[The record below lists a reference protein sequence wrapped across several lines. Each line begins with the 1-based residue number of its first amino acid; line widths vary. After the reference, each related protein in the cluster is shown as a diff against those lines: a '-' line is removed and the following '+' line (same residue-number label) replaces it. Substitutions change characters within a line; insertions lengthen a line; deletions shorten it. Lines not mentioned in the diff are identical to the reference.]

1 MRFNEFQTTVK
12 EGRADNKKT
21 RYNSE
26 VGLLV
31 GFAGVNPTTFDP
43 ANPGDPNT
51 GIPGTML
58 ENGGKKI
65 YKDITSLLKPNY
77 DPGMFAAWASRA
89 PEYMQK
95 ITAKMGT
102 TPAVFGWAGGSNINA
117 EGAADIEFVGEVIQ
131 GVSIKAESGI
141 TLRNLTPKALGLAV
155 DRGNDVFFQYAAD
168 EYTAMKQGIF
178 TKLLDLAKQSPG
190 EKLSFHRQNPDKY
203 WIMYTPVEGEVPP
216 EAPAAEPEQPDELT
230 TITKNAGIAAKPGVP
245 TAPQQTT
252 IQGNVMKSTPPAS
265 VRNMNKTIG
274 TKIPMGAEREEEH
287 FMVEAVGSGQQE
299 GIWICAGKTSF
310 KGTREQIM
318 SSVGTNK
325 KWQRVFGDW
334 FQANYASEKELA
346 TPLYSAIANMFK
358 DTMVQHLSKDRNLD
372 AVLAMGKRPYFYAN
386 AADIYYVPSI
396 EEVSDLTIK
405 NVYYGSI
412 QAEGNVVEAEGT
424 SQKFQ
429 AEVGRPDSTENAKI
443 LIYIRYANGMFESNP
458 TVRVQDLKDPQFLGW
473 EKL

>member
-1 MRFNEFQTTVK
+1 MRFNEFQTNIK

-31 GFAGVNPTTFDP
+31 GFAGVDPTTFDP

-77 DPGMFAAWASRA
+77 DAGMFAAWASRA
-89 PEYMQK
+89 PGYMEK

-102 TPAVFGWAGGSNINA
+102 TPAVFGWAGGSNQNA

-141 TLRNLTPKALGLAV
+141 TLRNLTPKALGLEVA
-155 DRGNDVFFQYAAD
+155 RGNDVFFQYAAN
-168 EYTAMKQGIF
+168 EYTTMKQGIF
-178 TKLLDLAKQSPG
+178 SKLLDLAKQNPG
-190 EKLSFHRQNPDKY
+190 EKLSFHKQNPDKY
-203 WIMYTPVEGEVPP
+203 WIMYTPAEGEVP
-216 EAPAAEPEQPDELT
+216 AVAEPAQPDELAA
-230 TITKNAGIAAKPGVP
+230 ITKNAGIPAKP
-245 TAPQQTT
+245 TAPVPQER
-252 IQGNVMKSTPPAS
+252 IQGTAVKPEQPAS
-265 VRNMNKTIG
+265 VQNMNKTIG
-274 TKIPMGAEREEEH
+274 TKIPMGADREEDPDALK
-287 FMVEAVGSGQQE
+287 EAVDPAQQE
-299 GIWICAGKTSF
+299 GIWTCAGKTSF

-318 SSVGTNK
+318 AASATNK

-334 FQANYASEKELA
+334 FQANYAAEKELA
-346 TPLYSAIANMFK
+346 TPLYGAIANMFK

-386 AADIYYVPSI
+386 AADIYYVPSV
-396 EEVSDLTIK
+396 EEVSDLKIK

>member
-1 MRFNEFQTTVK
+1 MRFNEFQPSIK

-31 GFAGVNPTTFDP
+31 GFTGIDPSTFDP

-51 GIPGTML
+51 GIPPQML
-58 ENGGKKI
+58 ENGGKKV
-65 YKDITSLLKPNY
+65 YKDITSFLKPNY
-77 DPGMFAAWASRA
+77 DAGMFAAWASRA

-102 TPAVFGWAGGSNINA
+102 TPAAFGWAGGANQNA
-117 EGAADIEFVGEVIQ
+117 DGAADIEFVGEVIQ

-155 DRGNDVFFQYAAD
+155 ERGNDVFFQYAAN
-168 EYTAMKQGIF
+168 EYTTMKQGIF
-178 TKLLDLAKQSPG
+178 TKLLDLAKEKPG

-203 WIMYTPVEGEVPP
+203 WIMYTPSAGE
-216 EAPAAEPEQPDELT
+216 EAPAPEAQPDELT
-230 TITKNAGIAAKPGVP
+230 AITKNAGI
-245 TAPQQTT
+245 QTT
-252 IQGNVMKSTPPAS
+252 PMAQGTAVKPELPAS
-265 VRNMNKTIG
+265 VQNMNKTIG
-274 TKIPMGAEREEEH
+274 TKIPMGAEREKDTDALKEDI
-287 FMVEAVGSGQQE
+287 ATAQQE
-299 GIWICAGKTSF
+299 GIWTCAGKTSF
-310 KGTREQIM
+310 KGTRQQIM
-318 SSVGTNK
+318 TASATNK

-334 FQANYASEKELA
+334 FQANYAAEKELA
-346 TPLYSAIANMFK
+346 TPLYGAIANMFK
-358 DTMVQHLSKDRNLD
+358 DTMVEHLSKDRNLD

-396 EEVSDLTIK
+396 AEVSDLSIK

-429 AEVGRPDSTENAKI
+429 AEVGRPDSVENAKI

>member
-1 MRFNEFQTTVK
+1 MRFNEFQPSIK

-26 VGLLV
+26 VGLLI
-31 GFAGVNPTTFDP
+31 GFTGIDPTTFDP

-51 GIPGTML
+51 GIPPQML
-58 ENGGKKI
+58 ENNGKKV
-65 YKDITSLLKPNY
+65 YKDITSFLKPNY
-77 DPGMFAAWASRA
+77 DAGMFAAWASRGPA
-89 PEYMQK
+89 YMEK

-102 TPAVFGWAGGSNINA
+102 TPAVFGWAGGSNQNA

-155 DRGNDVFFQYAAD
+155 DRGNDVFFQYAAN

-178 TKLLDLAKQSPG
+178 AKLLDLAKEKPG
-190 EKLSFHRQNPDKY
+190 EKLSFHKQNPDKY
-203 WIMYTPVEGEVPP
+203 WIMYTPAEGEVTAAP
-216 EAPAAEPEQPDELT
+216 EAEPAQPDELT
-230 TITKNAGIAAKPGVP
+230 AITKNAGIPAKPAAPV
-245 TAPQQTT
+245 APQQTT
-252 IQGNVMKSTPPAS
+252 IQGDVMKSTPPAS
-265 VRNMNKTIG
+265 IRNMNKTIG
-274 TKIPMGAEREEEH
+274 NKIPMGAEREEEP
-287 FMVEAVGSGQQE
+287 FMAEAVDPSQQE
-299 GIWICAGKTSF
+299 GIWTCAGKTSF
-310 KGTREQIM
+310 KGTRQQIM
-318 SSVGTNK
+318 AASATNK

-334 FQANYASEKELA
+334 FQANYAAEKELA
-346 TPLYSAIANMFK
+346 TPLYNAIATMFK
-358 DTMVQHLSKDRNLD
+358 DTMVEHLTKDRNLD

-386 AADIYYVPSI
+386 AADIYYVPSV

-443 LIYIRYANGMFESNP
+443 LIYIRYANGMFETNP

>member
-1 MRFNEFQTTVK
+1 MRFNEFQPSIK

-65 YKDITSLLKPNY
+65 YKDITNLLKPNY
-77 DPGMFAAWASRA
+77 DPNMFAAWASRA

-102 TPAVFGWAGGSNINA
+102 TPAVFGWAGGANQNA
-117 EGAADIEFVGEVIQ
+117 EGAADIEFVDEVIQ

-178 TKLLDLAKQSPG
+178 TKLLDLAKQKPG
-190 EKLSFHRQNPDKY
+190 EKLSFHKQNPDKY
-203 WIMYTPVEGEVPP
+203 WIMYTPVEGEPLPAAP
-216 EAPAAEPEQPDELT
+216 EAEPTQPAQPDELAA
-230 TITKNAGIAAKPGVP
+230 ITKNAGLPSS
-245 TAPQQTT
+245 PQQTT

-265 VRNMNKTIG
+265 IRNMNKTIG
-274 TKIPMGAEREEEH
+274 TKIPMGAEREEEP
-287 FMVEAVGSGQQE
+287 FMAEAVNPSQQE
-299 GIWICAGKTSF
+299 GIWTCAGKTSF

-318 SSVGTNK
+318 TASAKNK

-334 FQANYASEKELA
+334 FQANYAAEKELA

-358 DTMVQHLSKDRNLD
+358 DTMVEHLTKDRNLD

-386 AADIYYVPSI
+386 AADIYYVPSV
-396 EEVSDLTIK
+396 EEVSDLKIK

-429 AEVGRPDSTENAKI
+429 AEIGRPASTENAKI
-443 LIYIRYANGMFESNP
+443 LIYIRYANGMFETNP

>member
-1 MRFNEFQTTVK
+1 MRFNEFQPTIK

-31 GFAGVNPTTFDP
+31 GFAGVDPTTFDP
-43 ANPGDPNT
+43 ANPSDPNT

-58 ENGGKKI
+58 ENGGKKV
-65 YKDITSLLKPNY
+65 YKDIISFLKPNY
-77 DPGMFAAWASRA
+77 DPNMLAAWAGRA

-102 TPAVFGWAGGSNINA
+102 TPAVFGWAGGANQNA

-155 DRGNDVFFQYAAD
+155 DRGNDVFFQYAAN

-178 TKLLDLAKQSPG
+178 TKLLDLAKQTPG
-190 EKLSFHRQNPDKY
+190 EKLSFHKQNPDKY
-203 WIMYTPVEGEVPP
+203 WIMYTPAAGESP
-216 EAPAAEPEQPDELT
+216 EAVPDELT
-230 TITKNAGIAAKPGVP
+230 AITKNAGIQAKPAVP
-245 TAPQQTT
+245 VPQER
-252 IQGNVMKSTPPAS
+252 IQGTAVKPESPAS
-265 VRNMNKTIG
+265 IQNMNKTIG
-274 TKIPMGAEREEEH
+274 TKIPMGAERKEDPNSLRED
-287 FMVEAVGSGQQE
+287 VGTTPQE
-299 GIWICAGKTSF
+299 GIWTCAGKTNF
-310 KGTREQIM
+310 KGTRDQIM
-318 SSVGTNK
+318 ASIGTNK

-334 FQANYASEKELA
+334 FQANYAAEKELA
-346 TPLYSAIANMFK
+346 TPLYNAIATMFK
-358 DTMVQHLSKDRNLD
+358 DTMVEHLSKDRNLD

-386 AADIYYVPSI
+386 AADIYYVPSV
-396 EEVSDLTIK
+396 EEVSDLKIK

-429 AEVGRPDSTENAKI
+429 AEIGRPDSTENAKI

>member
-1 MRFNEFQTTVK
+1 MRFNEFQSNIK

-31 GFAGVNPTTFDP
+31 GFTGVNPDTFDP
-43 ANPGDPNT
+43 ANPADPNT

-58 ENGGKKI
+58 ENGGKKV
-65 YKDITSLLKPNY
+65 YKDIINFLKPNY
-77 DPGMFAAWASRA
+77 EAGTFAAWASRA

-102 TPAVFGWAGGSNINA
+102 TPAVFGWAGGINQNE

-131 GVSIKAESGI
+131 GVSVKAETGI
-141 TLRNLTPKALGLAV
+141 TLRNLTPKALGLEVA
-155 DRGNDVFFQYAAD
+155 RGNDVFFQYASD

-203 WIMYTPVEGEVPP
+203 WIMYTPADGEAPP
-216 EAPAAEPEQPDELT
+216 EAPVAEPAQPDELT
-230 TITKNAGIAAKPGVP
+230 AITKNAGIPARPAS
-245 TAPQQTT
+245 PQQTT
-252 IQGNVMKSTPPAS
+252 IQGNVMKSQPPAS
-265 VRNMNKTIG
+265 IRNMNKTIG
-274 TKIPMGAEREEEH
+274 TKIPMGAEREEEP
-287 FMVEAVGSGQQE
+287 FMVEAANPAQQE
-299 GIWICAGKTSF
+299 GIWTCAGKTSF
-310 KGTREQIM
+310 KGTRDQIM
-318 SSVGTNK
+318 TASATNK

-334 FQANYASEKELA
+334 FQANYAQEKALA

-358 DTMVQHLSKDRNLD
+358 DTMVEHLSKDRNLD
-372 AVLAMGKRPYFYAN
+372 AVLAMGKRPYFYVN
-386 AADIYYVPSI
+386 ASDIYYVPSI
-396 EEVSDLTIK
+396 AEVSDLAIK

-412 QAEGNVVEAEGT
+412 QDDGNVVEAEGT